1 MRLAALS
8 LAACLAAGCVA
19 PGDAPVAAKP
29 AAPAGLVAGTL
40 FTLRNPSFEAETP
53 AGARCAVGWNC
64 TMHADPK
71 SFRFFVDTEGAK
83 EGARSFCIE
92 PVTKEPWALLTQGTY
107 DQKLRG
113 TRVRFSLA
121 VRLANVSGR
130 GAGPW
135 AQVRAAGRPRAD
147 THEKMVASTAGW
159 ETLWVEFEVPT
170 DATTVEVGAQLRGQ
184 GRACFDDA
192 RLEILRGPKNPV

>member
-1 MRLAALS
+1 MRLAASL
-8 LAACLAAGCVA
+8 LAASLAGCVA
-19 PGDAPVAAKP
+19 PGDAPVASK
-29 AAPAGLVAGTL
+29 AAGPAGPAAGTL

-53 AGARCAVGWNC
+53 AGARCASGWNC

-71 SFRFFVDTEGAK
+71 SFRFFADSEGAK

-92 PVTKEPWALLTQGTY
+92 PVTDEPWAMLTQGTY

-135 AQVRAAGRPRAD
+135 AQVRAPGRPGVE
-147 THEKMVASTAGW
+147 THQKMVQSTTGW
-159 ETLWVEFEVPT
+159 ETHSVEFEVPT
-170 DATTVEVGAQLRGQ
+170 NATTVEVGAQLRGR